1 MNSYEY
7 QDAILAS
14 DLSANAKLTALAIS
28 YHYNWSKAM
37 ASFPSIA
44 TLVAR
49 TSLSRATIYRA
60 KNELISAGYLH
71 STRRFNDSN
80 LYLPVIPTQSQTDTL
95 GVSEGR
101 TNNEYNNEVNYEEDA
116 NASLGLNNNV
126 IQGEYWKVFDNEER
140 YTRRH
145 AAAGR
150 NKESGRGNRNFG
162 RHNQSSEGVAGLHQ
176 ELENIG
182 GEQW

>member
-95 GVSEGR
+95 GVSERR

-116 NASLGLNNNV
+116 NASLGLINLNQEEV
-126 IQGEYWKVFDNEER
+126 WKVFENEER

-145 AAAGR
+145 AAPGS
-150 NKESGRGNRNFG
+150 NKKSGRGNRNLG
-162 RHNQSSEGVAGLHQ
+162 RHNQGSEGVAGLHQ
-176 ELENIG
+176 EFENVG

>member
-60 KNELISAGYLH
+60 KNELISGGYLN
-71 STRRFNDSN
+71 STRRFNNSN

-116 NASLGLNNNV
+116 KASLGLINLD
-126 IQGEYWKVFDNEER
+126 QEGYWKVFDNEER
-140 YTRRH
+140 YSPRH
-145 AAAGR
+145 AAGGSNKKYRGSNTKPGR
-150 NKESGRGNRNFG
+150 NYSGG
-162 RHNQSSEGVAGLHQ
+162 QGVTGFHQ
-176 ELENIG
+176 EFKNIG
-182 GEQW
+182 GN

>member
-1 MNSYEY
+1 MYSHEY
-7 QDAILAS
+7 HEAILAS
-14 DLSANAKLTALAIS
+14 DLTANAKLTALAIS
-28 YHYNWSKAM
+28 YHYNWKKAM

-44 TLVAR
+44 TLVQR

-60 KNELISAGYLH
+60 KNELIDAGFLN

-80 LYLPVIPTQSQTDTL
+80 LYLPVIPAQSHTDTL

-101 TNNEYNNEVNYEEDA
+101 TNYEYNYEVNYEEDA

-150 NKESGRGNRNFG
+150 NKESRRSNPTLG
-162 RHNQSSEGVAGLHQ
+162 RHNSSSEGVTGLHQ

-182 GEQW
+182 GE